1 MSADFKCSA
10 VIDRRYRRI
19 SLDKEICSCELI
31 WNRTVG
37 RVKKQSPRKL
47 RRVVDETPQS
57 REAVHGR
64 GASWSPANRFEKLHI
79 DINDADVVDTN
90 VDDEDRPRR
99 QTQFFRDATKTIIAR
114 NQSPDVG
121 FETSINPYRG
131 CEHGC
136 IYCFARPTH
145 EYLGFSAGLDF
156 ESRIM
161 VKPDAPRLLE
171 AELSS
176 PKWKPQLLMMS
187 GVTDCYQP
195 VERKLRITRSCLE
208 VIAKFRN
215 PVGILTKN
223 RLVTRDIDLLLDL
236 ACHDAVAVNLSVTTL
251 DSKLQRI
258 LEPRT
263 SAPAAR
269 LDAVAQLRA
278 AGIPI
283 GVMVAPVI
291 PGINDNEIPAI
302 VAECAKAGA
311 QFAGYVLLRL
321 PWAVAPLFERWLDEH
336 FPERKAKVLDRIRHT
351 RGGERLYDS
360 RWRKRQTGE
369 GVFAEEIEGMFAISC
384 RRAGLGERPKL
395 STAAFRRPNEQLNL
409 L

>member
-1 MSADFKCSA
+1 MAKRQI
-10 VIDRRYRRI
+10 V
-19 SLDKEICSCELI
+19 
-31 WNRTVG
+31 
-37 RVKKQSPRKL
+37 P
-47 RRVVDETPQS
+47 VVAETPQS
-57 REAVHGR
+57 HEPIHGR
-64 GASWSPANRFEKLHI
+64 GASWSPANRFEKLHV
-79 DINDADVVDTN
+79 DLTDVDVVDT
-90 VDDEDRPRR
+90 DPDQEEKPRR
-99 QTQFFRDATKTIIAR
+99 ATQYFRDDTKTIIAR

-121 FETSINPYRG
+121 FEASINPYRG

-223 RLVTRDIDLLLDL
+223 RLVTRDIDILSEM
-236 ACHDAVAVNLSVTTL
+236 ARYNAVVVNLSVTTL
-251 DSKLQRI
+251 DPKLQRI

-263 SAPAAR
+263 SPPAAR

-278 AGIPI
+278 ANVPV

-291 PGINDNEIPAI
+291 PGINDHEIPAI
-302 VAECAKAGA
+302 VAACAKAGA
-311 QFAGYVLLRL
+311 QFAGHVLLRL
-321 PWAVAPLFERWLDEH
+321 PWAVAPLFEHWLDEH
-336 FPERKAKVLDRIRHT
+336 FPERKAKVLDRVRAI

-360 RWRKRQTGE
+360 RWRKRQIGE
-369 GVFAEEIEGMFAISC
+369 GIFAEQIQNMFEVSC
-384 RRAGLGERPKL
+384 RRAGLAERPKL
-395 STAAFRRPNEQLNL
+395 STAAFRRPNDQLKL
-409 L
+409 W

>member
-1 MSADFKCSA
+1 MFKRTSPMA
-10 VIDRRYRRI
+10 KRNFVPVI
-19 SLDKEICSCELI
+19 
-31 WNRTVG
+31 N
-37 RVKKQSPRKL
+37 
-47 RRVVDETPQS
+47 ETPQS
-57 REAVHGR
+57 REAIHGR
-64 GASWSPANRFEKLHI
+64 GASWSPANRFEKLHV
-79 DINDADVVDTN
+79 DLTDVDVVDA
-90 VDDEDRPRR
+90 DPEGEEKPRR
-99 QTQFFRDATKTIIAR
+99 ATQYFQDRTKTIIAR

-161 VKPDAPRLLE
+161 VKSDAPRLLE

-195 VERKLRITRSCLE
+195 IERKLRITRGCLE
-208 VIAKFRN
+208 VLAKSRN

-223 RLVTRDIDLLLDL
+223 RLVTRDIDILSEL
-236 ACHDAVAVNLSVTTL
+236 ARDRCAVVNLSVTTL
-251 DSKLQRI
+251 DPKLQRI

-278 AGIPI
+278 AKIPV

-291 PGINDNEIPAI
+291 PGINDHEIPAI
-302 VAECAKAGA
+302 VAACAKAGA
-311 QFAGYVLLRL
+311 QFAGHVLLRL
-321 PWAVAPLFERWLDEH
+321 PWSLAPLFEHWLDEH
-336 FPERKAKVLDRIRHT
+336 FPERKAKVLDRVRAT
-351 RGGERLYDS
+351 RGGDKLYDS
-360 RWRKRQTGE
+360 RWRKRQIGE
-369 GVFAEEIEGMFAISC
+369 GIFAEQIQNMFDVSC
-384 RRAGLGERPKL
+384 RRAGLAERPKL
-395 STAAFRRPNEQLNL
+395 STAAFRRPNDQLEL
-409 L
+409 W

>member
-1 MSADFKCSA
+1 MTK
-10 VIDRRYRRI
+10 
-19 SLDKEICSCELI
+19 
-31 WNRTVG
+31 
-37 RVKKQSPRKL
+37 RKFVP
-47 RRVVDETPQS
+47 VVHETPQS
-57 REAVHGR
+57 QAPIRGR
-64 GASWSPANRFEKLHI
+64 GASWSPANRFEKLHVDLT
-79 DINDADVVDTN
+79 DIDVVDT
-90 VDDEDRPRR
+90 DPETEEQPSRP
-99 QTQFFRDATKTIIAR
+99 TQFFRDATKTIIAR

-145 EYLGFSAGLDF
+145 EYLGLSAGLDF
-156 ESRIM
+156 ESKIM
-161 VKPDAPRLLE
+161 VKPDAPKLLE

-195 VERKLRITRSCLE
+195 VERKLRITRGCLE

-223 RLVTRDIDLLLDL
+223 SLVTRDIDILSEL
-236 ACHDAVAVNLSVTTL
+236 ARYNAVVVNLSVTSL

-269 LDAVAQLRA
+269 LDAVAKLRA
-278 AGIPI
+278 AKIPV

-291 PGINDNEIPAI
+291 PGINDHEIPAI

-321 PWAVAPLFERWLDEH
+321 PWAVAPLFERWLEEH

-351 RGGERLYDS
+351 RGGERFYDS
-360 RWRKRQTGE
+360 RWRKRQTGD
-369 GVFAEEIEGMFAISC
+369 GVFAEEIERMFVISC
-384 RRAGLGERPKL
+384 RRARFGERPKL
-395 STAAFRRPNEQLNL
+395 STEAFRRPNEQMSL

>member
-1 MSADFKCSA
+1 MLPGDKKKFK
-10 VIDRRYRRI
+10 
-19 SLDKEICSCELI
+19 
-31 WNRTVG
+31 
-37 RVKKQSPRKL
+37 P
-47 RRVVDETPQS
+47 VVNEPPQS
-57 REAVHGR
+57 HEPIHGR
-64 GASWSPANRFEKLHI
+64 GASWSPANRFEKMHVDLT
-79 DINDADVVDTN
+79 DVDVVDA
-90 VDDEDRPRR
+90 DPYEKQKPRR
-99 QTQFFRDATKTIIAR
+99 ATQYFRDGTKTIIAR

-161 VKPDAPRLLE
+161 VKPNAPRLLE

-176 PKWKPQLLMMS
+176 PKWKPQMLMMS

-195 VERKLRITRSCLE
+195 VERTLQITRRCLE

-223 RLVTRDIDLLLDL
+223 RLVTRDIDILTEL
-236 ACHDAVAVNLSVTTL
+236 ASHHCAVVNLSVTSL
-251 DSKLQRI
+251 DPKLQQI

-278 AGIPI
+278 AKIPV

-291 PGINDNEIPAI
+291 PGINDHEIPAI
-302 VAECAKAGA
+302 VAACAKAGA
-311 QFAGYVLLRL
+311 QFASHVLLRL
-321 PWAVAPLFERWLDEH
+321 PWAVAPLFEHWLDEH
-336 FPERKAKVLDRIRHT
+336 FPERKAKVLERLRHT
-351 RGGERLYDS
+351 RGGQRLYDS

-369 GVFAEEIEGMFAISC
+369 GIFAEQIATMFDVSC

-395 STAAFRRPNEQLNL
+395 STAAFRRSTTQLDL

>member
-1 MSADFKCSA
+1 MAK
-10 VIDRRYRRI
+10 RRFV
-19 SLDKEICSCELI
+19 S
-31 WNRTVG
+31 
-37 RVKKQSPRKL
+37 
-47 RRVVDETPQS
+47 VVEENPQS
-57 REAVHGR
+57 HDPIHGR

-79 DINDADVVDTN
+79 DLTDTDF
-90 VDDEDRPRR
+90 VDEDPANSGGPASVLSSDATDRVPPIA
-99 QTQFFRDATKTIIAR
+99 TQYFRDATKTIIAR

-121 FETSINPYRG
+121 FEASINPYRG

-195 VERKLRITRSCLE
+195 VERKLKITRGCLE
-208 VIAKFRN
+208 VLAKFCN

-223 RLVTRDIDLLLDL
+223 RLVTRDVDILSEL
-236 ACHDAVAVNLSVTTL
+236 ARHEGAVVNLSVTTL
-251 DSKLQRI
+251 DPRLQRI

-263 SAPAAR
+263 SPPAAR

-278 AGIPI
+278 ANIPV

-291 PGINDNEIPAI
+291 PGINDHEIPAI
-302 VAECAKAGA
+302 VAACAKAGA
-311 QFAGYVLLRL
+311 QFAGHVLLRL
-321 PWAVAPLFERWLDEH
+321 PWTVRPLVEHWLDEH
-336 FPERKAKVLDRIRHT
+336 FPERKAKVLDRLRASH
-351 RGGERLYDS
+351 GGKLYDS
-360 RWRKRQTGE
+360 RWRQRQIGE
-369 GVFAEEIEGMFAISC
+369 GIFAEQISSMFEVAC
-384 RRAGLGERPKL
+384 RRAGFGERPKL
-395 STAAFRRPNEQLNL
+395 STGAFRRPNEQLQ
-409 L
+409 

>member
-1 MSADFKCSA
+1 M
-10 VIDRRYRRI
+10 
-19 SLDKEICSCELI
+19 E
-31 WNRTVG
+31 N
-37 RVKKQSPRKL
+37 
-47 RRVVDETPQS
+47 PQS
-57 REAVHGR
+57 REPIHGR
-64 GASWSPANRFEKLHI
+64 GASWSPANRFEKLHV
-79 DINDADVVDTN
+79 DLNDVDVVD
-90 VDDEDRPRR
+90 DDPDAEAKPRR
-99 QTQFFRDATKTIIAR
+99 PTQYFRDATKTIIAH

-121 FETSINPYRG
+121 FEVSINPYRG

-195 VERKLRITRSCLE
+195 IERKLKITRGCLE
-208 VIAKFRN
+208 VLAKFRN

-223 RLVTRDIDLLLDL
+223 RLVTRDIDVLSEL
-236 ACHDAVAVNLSVTTL
+236 ARYKCAVVNLSVTSL
-251 DSKLQRI
+251 DVDLQRI

-263 SAPAAR
+263 SAPSAR

-278 AGIPI
+278 AGIPV

-291 PGINDNEIPAI
+291 PGINDHEIPAI
-302 VAECAKAGA
+302 VAACAKAGA
-311 QFAGYVLLRL
+311 KFAGHVLLRL
-321 PWAVAPLFERWLDEH
+321 PWAVAPLFEHWLEEH
-336 FPERKAKVLDRIRHT
+336 FPERKAKVLDRVRSF
-351 RGGERLYDS
+351 RGGKLYDS
-360 RWRKRQTGE
+360 RWRKRQIGE
-369 GVFAEEIEGMFAISC
+369 GVYSEQIANMFEVAC
-384 RRAGLGERPKL
+384 RRAGFGERPKL
-395 STAAFRRPNEQLNL
+395 STAAFRRPQQQLEML
-409 L
+409 